1 MTPGALS
8 RIEAAQFVGVAPTT
22 FDELVRT
29 GVMPPRRSIP
39 GHNRF
44 VWLLE
49 ELQSALRDL
58 PVDGRAAPVDG
69 STSNG
74 WDGVRV

>member
-8 RIEAAQFVGVAPTT
+8 RKEAAQFVGVAPST

-49 ELQSALRDL
+49 ELQAALRDL
-58 PVDGRAAPVDG
+58 PVDGRGEQVDG
-69 STSNG
+69 AEMSG
-74 WDGVRV
+74 WDGVRA